1 MKIHAITVAAG
12 NGTRFGSATPKQFLP
27 IGGTPVAIRAVMALR
42 KAIPTLT
49 DTIVL
54 AETQVDRWLDLC
66 RRHNISSPAIAI
78 GGDTRFDSVRN
89 ALATVDPAADVV
101 LVHDGARPFPSAD
114 MIRRIVEAFERGDV
128 DGAIPAIPVTD
139 SIRKTTGGETSV
151 KVDRSLLRAVQTPQA
166 FIRQRLLQAYLLA
179 SDGHLFTD
187 DASVMENAGFNRLA
201 LVDGDVCNIK
211 ITNPVDIDV
220 AEAILRHIQ

>member
-1 MKIHAITVAAG
+1 
-12 NGTRFGSATPKQFLP
+12 
-27 IGGTPVAIRAVMALR
+27 MALR

-101 LVHDGARPFPSAD
+101 LVHDGARPFPSAG
-114 MIRRIVEAFERGDV
+114 MIKRIVEAFERGDV

-166 FIRQRLLQAYLLA
+166 FIRQRLHQAYILA